1 MRIHALLTGAV
12 QLPHQRRARP
22 RLSAREVAPV
32 YAWAIEHDEGLI
44 VVDTGPSEHSSRRA
58 GWPAW
63 TRLGRSRRAHANVT
77 ARLGI
82 GQRLVAHGL
91 APSDVRWVVLTQLD
105 PEHAGGLGR
114 FPASDVLVSEQEL
127 AAATRRRGLSG
138 DARDLSSRARR
149 PIAIDFYRDRSAG
162 PFELSYPLTRDSDIR
177 LVPTPGRTPGH
188 LSVVAEGATRTVVIA
203 GDASYT
209 EQELIDTELQGAAW
223 DRRAAEESL
232 RRLRAYCAGTGAV
245 YLPSHDPRS
254 GHRLRDGI
262 VAFPAVDADS
272 ERLERAMRPAFEP
285 AGRAS

>member
-12 QLPHQRRARP
+12 QLPHLRRARP

-44 VVDTGPSEHSSRRA
+44 VVDTGPSEHSSRRS
-58 GWPAW
+58 GRPAW
-63 TRLGRSRRAHANVT
+63 TWLGPSRRGPANVT
-77 ARLGI
+77 ARVGI
-82 GQRLVAHGL
+82 GQRLVAHEL

-105 PEHAGGLGR
+105 PDHAGGLR
-114 FPASDVLVSEQEL
+114 QFPASDVLVSAQEL

-138 DARDLSSRARR
+138 DARDLSSRVRR

-162 PFELSYPLTRDSDIR
+162 PFELSYPLTRDSDVR

-188 LSVVAEGATRTVVIA
+188 LSVVVEGATRTVVIA

-209 EQELIDTELQGAAW
+209 EQELIDMELQGAAW

-245 YLPSHDPRS
+245 YLPSRDPRS

-262 VAFPAVDADS
+262 VAFPAEEADS
-272 ERLERAMRPAFEP
+272 ERLERAMRPAFET
-285 AGRAS
+285 AGSAS